1 MKKHQVIFVDLP
13 EFKEADEEAIIVK
26 NRKKYKKEREQINI
40 HRLKKKLYKFQ
51 IKPNDPI
58 LSTTYPKYYLSD

>member
-26 NRKKYKKEREQINI
+26 NRKKYKKERE
-40 HRLKKKLYKFQ
+40 
-51 IKPNDPI
+51 
-58 LSTTYPKYYLSD
+58 